1 MGKGAQFEDR
11 ASRGGA
17 VASTSQP
24 GMSPPSALAD
34 PLAFE
39 GKDPARGSRA
49 SLKGVGA
56 YDVTLTNGR
65 TGGGVDGRRDRAA
78 LAEARL
84 LETQQ
89 VLVQE
94 RLQREVAE
102 SILAET
108 AKALSA
114 VRRAAADGGAGAFA
128 KDGVSLRG
136 GGDEVNAMLN
146 ERFSLLKKEYDALRL
161 ESASKEVALAKANDE
176 VRRLDD
182 DASRAAGGARVVI
195 PISVKE
201 MTSADQDELVLNS
214 RTLLDRAKDLE
225 RYVGELVAVDER
237 RVRTLA
243 EVMST
248 MESRQGE
255 LKQKLRDHGLLDDDE
270 YDDARVLELSQGR
283 FLSAEGKAALAH
295 MHDVEVT
302 YDGPATSPLGKNFY
316 VTRTAGAWD
325 RWFGT
330 HC

>member
-34 PLAFE
+34 PAFE
-39 GKDPARGSRA
+39 GKDPAGSRA
-49 SLKGVGA
+49 LGVGA

-65 TGGGVDGRRDRAA
+65 TGGGVDARDRAA

-128 KDGVSLRG
+128 KDGVSLKG

-146 ERFSLLKKEYDALRL
+146 ERFSLLTKEYDALRL

-182 DASRAAGGARVVI
+182 DASRAAGGARVTI

-225 RYVGELVAVDER
+225 RYVGELVAVDEQ

-270 YDDARVLELSQGR
+270 YDDARVWELSQGR

>member
-24 GMSPPSALAD
+24 WVSPGSRDAP
-34 PLAFE
+34 AFE
-39 GKDPARGSRA
+39 GKAPAGTRGG
-49 SLKGVGA
+49 GVAA
-56 YDVTLTNGR
+56 YAVTLTNGR
-65 TGGGVDGRRDRAA
+65 TGGGVDVRDRAA

-108 AKALSA
+108 ARALSA
-114 VRRAAADGGAGAFA
+114 VRRAAADSGSGAFA
-128 KDGVSLRG
+128 KDGFSLKG
-136 GGDEVNAMLN
+136 GGEEVNAMLH
-146 ERFSLLKKEYDALRL
+146 ERLALLKKEHDALRL
-161 ESASKEVALAKANDE
+161 ESAAKETALAEARDAA
-176 VRRLDD
+176 RRLDD
-182 DASRAAGGARVVI
+182 DAGGDRVVI
-195 PISVKE
+195 PIRVKE
-201 MTSADQDELVLNS
+201 MTSADQDELVLSS
-214 RTLLDRAKDLE
+214 RALLDRAKELE
-225 RYVGELVAVDER
+225 RHVAELLAVDEAR
-237 RVRTLA
+237 ARTLA
-243 EVMST
+243 EAMSA

-270 YDDARVLELSQGR
+270 YDDARVLELSQGGQAAR
-283 FLSAEGKAALAH
+283 FLSVEAKAALGH
-295 MHDVEVT
+295 MHDVEVA

-316 VTRTAGAWD
+316 VTRTAGVWD

>member
-17 VASTSQP
+17 VASTSQH
-24 GMSPPSALAD
+24 GMSPPRSLTD
-34 PLAFE
+34 PAFK
-39 GKDPARGSRA
+39 GKDPAGSRGGI
-49 SLKGVGA
+49 STRA

-65 TGGGVDGRRDRAA
+65 TGGGVDARDRAA
-78 LAEARL
+78 VAEARL

-94 RLQREVAE
+94 RLQREIAE

-114 VRRAAADGGAGAFA
+114 VRRAAADSGSTAFA
-128 KDGVSLRG
+128 KDGTALKG

-146 ERFSLLKKEYDALRL
+146 ERLSLLKKEYDALRL

-176 VRRLDD
+176 VKRLDENVT
-182 DASRAAGGARVVI
+182 RAAGGELITI
-195 PISVKE
+195 PISIKE

-225 RYVGELVAVDER
+225 RHVTELLAVDEQR
-237 RVRTLA
+237 TRTLA

-270 YDDARVLELSQGR
+270 YDDARVLELSQGK

-295 MHDVEVT
+295 MHDVEVS

-316 VTRTAGAWD
+316 VTRTATVWD

>member
-24 GMSPPSALAD
+24 GMSPPSAFSAD
-34 PLAFE
+34 PAFE
-39 GKDPARGSRA
+39 GKNPAGSRA
-49 SLKGVGA
+49 LGVNSA

-65 TGGGVDGRRDRAA
+65 TGGGVDARSENRAV

-182 DASRAAGGARVVI
+182 DASRAAGGARVTI

-225 RYVGELVAVDER
+225 RYVGELVAVDEQ

-270 YDDARVLELSQGR
+270 YDDARVWELSQGR

>member
-24 GMSPPSALAD
+24 GMSPPSAFSAD
-34 PLAFE
+34 PAFE
-39 GKDPARGSRA
+39 GKNPAGSRA
-49 SLKGVGA
+49 LGVNSA

-65 TGGGVDGRRDRAA
+65 TGGGVDARDRAA

-176 VRRLDD
+176 IATKESLALDADAQALHMRVHLLQDGRHRVTSTQHALAAGAVLRYDAHLTTAIAAAAAAAAAFVGRRERQDEKLLQHASVRR
-182 DASRAAGGARVVI
+182 AR
-195 PISVKE
+195 
-201 MTSADQDELVLNS
+201 
-214 RTLLDRAKDLE
+214 
-225 RYVGELVAVDER
+225 
-237 RVRTLA
+237 
-243 EVMST
+243 
-248 MESRQGE
+248 
-255 LKQKLRDHGLLDDDE
+255 
-270 YDDARVLELSQGR
+270 
-283 FLSAEGKAALAH
+283 
-295 MHDVEVT
+295 
-302 YDGPATSPLGKNFY
+302 
-316 VTRTAGAWD
+316 
-325 RWFGT
+325 
-330 HC
+330 

>member
-1 MGKGAQFEDR
+1 ME
-11 ASRGGA
+11 
-17 VASTSQP
+17 
-24 GMSPPSALAD
+24 
-34 PLAFE
+34 
-39 GKDPARGSRA
+39 
-49 SLKGVGA
+49 KGVGA

-65 TGGGVDGRRDRAA
+65 TGGGVDARDRAA

-182 DASRAAGGARVVI
+182 DASRAAGGARVTI

-270 YDDARVLELSQGR
+270 YDDARVWELSQGR

>member
-24 GMSPPSALAD
+24 WVSPGSRDAP
-34 PLAFE
+34 AFE
-39 GKDPARGSRA
+39 GKAPAGTRGG
-49 SLKGVGA
+49 GVAA

-65 TGGGVDGRRDRAA
+65 TGGGVDVRDRAA

-114 VRRAAADGGAGAFA
+114 VRRAAADSGSGAFA
-128 KDGVSLRG
+128 KDGFSLKG
-136 GGDEVNAMLN
+136 GGEEVNAMLH
-146 ERFSLLKKEYDALRL
+146 ERLALLKKEHDALRL
-161 ESASKEVALAKANDE
+161 ESAAKETALAEARDAA
-176 VRRLDD
+176 RRLDD
-182 DASRAAGGARVVI
+182 DAGGDRVVI
-195 PISVKE
+195 PIRVKE
-201 MTSADQDELVLNS
+201 MTSADQDELVLSS
-214 RTLLDRAKDLE
+214 RALLDRAKELE
-225 RYVGELVAVDER
+225 RHVAELLAVDEAR
-237 RVRTLA
+237 ARTLA
-243 EVMST
+243 EAMSA

-270 YDDARVLELSQGR
+270 YDDARVLELSQGGQAAR
-283 FLSAEGKAALAH
+283 FLSVEAKAALGH
-295 MHDVEVT
+295 MHDVEVA

-316 VTRTAGAWD
+316 VTRTAGVWD

>member
-11 ASRGGA
+11 APRGGA

-24 GMSPPSALAD
+24 GLSPRSLDD
-34 PLAFE
+34 PAFK
-39 GKDPARGSRA
+39 GKDPAGTRGG
-49 SLKGVGA
+49 GVGA

-65 TGGGVDGRRDRAA
+65 TGGGVDARDRAA

-128 KDGVSLRG
+128 KDGVSLKG

-182 DASRAAGGARVVI
+182 DASRAAGGARVTI

-225 RYVGELVAVDER
+225 RYVGELVAVDEQ

-270 YDDARVLELSQGR
+270 YDDARVLELGQGALGR
-283 FLSAEGKAALAH
+283 FLSAEGKAALGH